1 MRLITGG
8 IMHET
13 HTFSAEPTPEP
24 VWEIARGD
32 ACWSY
37 AGTNCSLGGTI
48 DGARAHHPNVELVPT
63 FYANAL
69 ASGPVDRVT
78 FERFLAELTGEIQ
91 AALPADGV
99 VLNLHGAM
107 VAEGVADGEVEILR
121 RVREVTGPVMPIAV
135 TLDLHA
141 NTSRELVDLAT
152 IIVGYDTYPHVD
164 INERAQE
171 AVGLLVKTIAGEIVP
186 TMGFS
191 APPLMPV
198 PQAMN
203 TSVHPYKTIFETIF
217 ALEERRD
224 ALSITF
230 AGGFAYADTPAAGTS
245 VIVITNNDLPAAQRM
260 ADRIARQAW
269 DLRHEMVI
277 SNVSVEEAVA
287 QAIAYPEG
295 PVVLVDVGDNIGGG
309 TTGDGTVILSELLR
323 QGARNAVVVIA
334 DHEAVQEALRAG
346 IGATID
352 LTVGGKVDS
361 LHGDPV
367 TISGT
372 VRLLSDGRWTHEGP
386 ENAGVPVGN
395 GPIAVIDVAGNS
407 VVLTTMKTAPGDL
420 QELKSVGIDPG
431 RQHILV
437 VKAAIRWRGG
447 YLPITKHHIDVDT
460 PGLGSVNLAKFDFHE
475 IRRPIFPL
483 DLDATWGDAEESGA

>member
-13 HTFSAEPTPEP
+13 HTFSVEPTPEP

-32 ACWSY
+32 ACWRY

-48 DGARAHHPNVELVPT
+48 DGARVHGVDLVPT

-69 ASGPVDRVT
+69 ASGPTDRET
-78 FERFLAELTGEIQ
+78 FARFLDELTTGIA
-91 AALPADGV
+91 AALPADGI

-107 VAEGVADGEVEILR
+107 VAEGCPDGEVEMLR
-121 RVREVTGPVMPIAV
+121 RVRAVTGPTMPIAV

-141 NTSRELVDLAT
+141 NTSRELVDLST
-152 IIVGYDTYPHVD
+152 IIVGYDTYPHID

-171 AVGLLVKTIAGEIVP
+171 AVGLLVRTINGEITP
-186 TMGFS
+186 TMGYA

-203 TSVHPYKTIFETIF
+203 TSAHPYRTIFETVF
-217 ALEERRD
+217 ALEERGA

-245 VIVITNNDLPAAQRM
+245 VVVITDNDPVAAEHLARQ
-260 ADRIARQAW
+260 IARQAW

-277 SNVSVEEAVA
+277 ANMPPTEAVA
-287 QAIAYPEG
+287 QAIAHPEG

-323 QGARNAVVVIA
+323 QGARDAVAVIA
-334 DHEAVQEALRAG
+334 DPDAVQQAMAAG
-346 IGATID
+346 IGTHVE
-352 LTVGGKVDS
+352 LTVGGKVDR

-367 TISGT
+367 TIEGR

-386 ENAGVPVGN
+386 ENAGVPVDN

-407 VVLTTMKTAPGDL
+407 VVLTTAKTAPGDL
-420 QELKSVGIDPG
+420 QQLKSVGIDPV
-431 RQHILV
+431 RQRILV

-447 YLPITKHHIDVDT
+447 YLPITRHHIDVDT
-460 PGLGSVNLAKFDFHE
+460 PGLGSVNLANFAFEH

-483 DLDATWGDAEESGA
+483 DSDTTWDEETN

>member
-1 MRLITGG
+1 M
-8 IMHET
+8 
-13 HTFSAEPTPEP
+13 
-24 VWEIARGD
+24 
-32 ACWSY
+32 
-37 AGTNCSLGGTI
+37 
-48 DGARAHHPNVELVPT
+48 
-63 FYANAL
+63 
-69 ASGPVDRVT
+69 
-78 FERFLAELTGEIQ
+78 
-91 AALPADGV
+91 
-99 VLNLHGAM
+99 LNLHGAM
-107 VAEGVADGEVEILR
+107 VSEGVADGEVEILR
-121 RVREVTGPVMPIAV
+121 RVRAVTGSEMPIAV

-164 INERAQE
+164 INDRAQE
-171 AVGLLVKTIAGEIVP
+171 AVGLLVRTIVGEIVP
-186 TMGFS
+186 TMGFA

-217 ALEERRD
+217 ALEARGD

-245 VIVITNNDLPAAQRM
+245 VIAITDNDRPAAQLL
-260 ADRIARQAW
+260 AEQIARQAW
-269 DLRHEMVI
+269 GLRHEMVI
-277 SNVSVEEAVA
+277 SNVPVEDAVA
-287 QAIAYPEG
+287 QAIAFPEG

-309 TTGDGTVILSELLR
+309 TTGDSTVILAELLR
-323 QGARNAVVVIA
+323 QGARDAVVVVA
-334 DHEAVQEALRAG
+334 DHEAVQDALRAG

-352 LTVGGKVDS
+352 LTVGGKVDR
-361 LHGDPV
+361 LHGKPV
-367 TISGT
+367 AIPGT

-386 ENAGVPVGN
+386 ENAGIPVDN

-407 VVLTTMKTAPGDL
+407 VVLTTTKTAPGDL
-420 QELKSVGIDPG
+420 QQLKAVGIDPA

-460 PGLGSVNLAKFDFHE
+460 PGLGSVNLGNFEFHK

-483 DLDATWGDAEESGA
+483 DLDATWDGW